1 MMKLPAL
8 SSPEWYTG
16 LYVFDFGDQVAVGYT
31 ADEIAVLLESERFAD
46 GKVYRIH
53 RALPDGTLEL
63 KGVASATFRSEDG
76 IFFYRAEPAAAAAD
90 FEALTRLAGRTP
102 PPCRVKV
109 HLARIAGARYPEL
122 TVLIFPAE
130 FTHDVGGWLERI
142 GFEGG
147 DFVEGGPSQVT
158 GYAESGAV
166 VRERAQLWPA
176 DSMSRSAEEVLAAV
190 DQAVQRV
197 PA

>member
-1 MMKLPAL
+1 MKLPAL
-8 SSPEWYTG
+8 SSPEWYSG
-16 LYVFDFGDQVAVGYT
+16 LYVFDFGHQVAVGYT

-63 KGVASATFRSEDG
+63 KGVAPATFQREDG
-76 IFFYRAEPAAAAAD
+76 FLFYRADSAAAAAD
-90 FEALTRLAGRTP
+90 FRTLAERADGTP
-102 PPCRVKV
+102 PPCRAKV
-109 HLARIAGARYPEL
+109 HLARIAGASYPEL
-122 TVLIFPAE
+122 TALIFPAE
-130 FTHDVGGWLERI
+130 YAHDMAGWLDRI
-142 GFEGG
+142 GFDGG

-158 GYAESGAV
+158 GYAESGATV
-166 VRERAQLWPA
+166 LERAQLWPTGN
-176 DSMSRSAEEVLAAV
+176 MTRSAEEVLASV